1 MFAMKHVPE
10 GAREFFVSSRLSVR
24 NAGVAENNR
33 EPARD
38 GTTGHAAYRMGK
50 AQSAERT

>member
-1 MFAMKHVPE
+1 MKHVPE

-24 NAGVAENNR
+24 NAGVAENSR

-38 GTTGHAAYRMGK
+38 GTAGCAACGMGK
-50 AQSAERT
+50 AQSTE